1 MKQAGS
7 ILFALLSTVTS
18 VAQQVTA
25 SLDTTAIRIGEV
37 ATYTLALQLPAG
49 STAAEVN
56 WPATSDTLTRHIE
69 VLGSEAASEVDSAGV
84 LRMTYQLTSW
94 DTGSWAI
101 PPRQVTVQGR
111 QLEGPALVLQV
122 LPTPVNLKDA
132 PRPLKDILPMPF
144 SLRGWLLAHQV
155 ELLSALGVLLAVVL
169 GIVLWRRRKKPVVA
183 QEAPEPLRPAHV
195 RCLEALQEVEDQ
207 RLWQQ
212 GEHKAYQ
219 SRVTDLLRGYI
230 EERYKVPALERTTDE
245 LMAELRLSPLPADER
260 ILVENL
266 LRSADLVKFAKVV
279 PSAVENEQLMRSA
292 RHFVQT
298 TAQRTDAPTHEA

>member
-1 MKQAGS
+1 M
-7 ILFALLSTVTS
+7 STVTT

-25 SLDTTAIRIGEV
+25 SLDTTVIRIGEV
-37 ATYTLALQLPAG
+37 ATYTLALQLPEG
-49 STAAEVN
+49 VTAAEVS
-56 WPATSDTLTRHIE
+56 WPAATDTLTRRIE
-69 VLGSEAASEVDSAGV
+69 VLSSAAASEADSTGV

-94 DTGSWAI
+94 DTGTWAI

-122 LPTPVNLKDA
+122 QPTPVNLKDA

-144 SLRGWLLAHQV
+144 SLRAWLVAHLV
-155 ELLSALGVLLAVVL
+155 ELLSALTVLLAVML
-169 GIVLWRRRKKPVVA
+169 GIVLWRRRKKPAVA
-183 QEAPEPLRPAHV
+183 EEEPEPQRPAHV
-195 RCLEALQEVEDQ
+195 RCLEALQVVEDQ

-230 EERYKVPALERTTDE
+230 EERYIVPALERTTDE

-260 ILVENL
+260 ILLENL
-266 LRSADLVKFAKVV
+266 LRAADLVKFAKVM

-292 RHFVQT
+292 RQFVQT
-298 TAQRTDAPTHEA
+298 TAERTEAPTHEA